1 MRTRCSPSPRIV
13 GRIGGLGASLT
24 IATIG
29 VLAAPAPGAALTI
42 SGSDAPSPSDSGQVY
57 VYWSFW
63 TSQDSTWVS
72 SSEGPANTRP
82 TDGSVQGWR
91 YGPGPEPS
99 GSQTPR
105 VAPDFQAACA
115 GTPSGDGF
123 ARVAVFVDFGPASI
137 APAGSRPPGPVAG
150 CARVA
155 TGSNGLQALAA
166 VAAVRQDSNGMVCGV
181 NGYPASGCSAQV
193 PAADLTGPDT
203 GTANTGS
210 TATPT
215 ATTATGWIPFACTL
229 TVAGLLM
236 AASVVMDRRRRV

>member
-42 SGSDAPSPSDSGQVY
+42 SGSDAPSPSDGGQVY

-105 VAPDFQAACA
+105 AAPDFQAACA

-150 CARVA
+150 CASLQFSVGRSPALHWYAVSA
-155 TGSNGLQALAA
+155 IAALSAFGFFLLGKDLKPAEQGIADPALEDEGLDQ
-166 VAAVRQDSNGMVCGV
+166 
-181 NGYPASGCSAQV
+181 
-193 PAADLTGPDT
+193 
-203 GTANTGS
+203 S
-210 TATPT
+210 TPGA
-215 ATTATGWIPFACTL
+215 
-229 TVAGLLM
+229 
-236 AASVVMDRRRRV
+236 